1 MLASFIAQ
9 SSLAAAVGLVIM
21 LAIALLL
28 ADRITL
34 TGASRT
40 LASDLDEIASLE
52 QFMSSFRGRGNRIV
66 LDSEGI
72 ALTQAMG
79 MGGMNMGGMGM
90 WGQGRWQA
98 QGSASAWA
106 KASEVIAKGSL
117 KGSGALPWVEG
128 DSIWAA
134 KVIDGGA
141 AGQVILVAWQRV
153 GSIRAEGW
161 ALYVIGITGI
171 LISAFLNIIVASRTA
186 RRLSMGLSEVADMS
200 RRIAAGDYRISLK
213 EQEVIELEQI
223 SGALNELAD
232 NLDNTT
238 RELAAEKERLAKL
251 EQSQK
256 RFVADAS
263 HEIRAP
269 LASMAITLDA
279 WKDGLL
285 SEEEKIEAIGHIR
298 GEVSRLGRLSEQ
310 LLDLSR
316 IESGRL
322 ALEMSEFDAVAVARS
337 VIEAYK
343 GMEGA
348 SLSLETEGAIPLAV
362 GDEQGL
368 YRIIRN
374 YVDNARRFTP
384 ASGMI
389 SVRVS
394 HVDGR
399 VSISVE
405 DNGPGIAAED
415 LERIWDRFS
424 RSEKE
429 RAKHSGGTG
438 LGLAIVK
445 ALADAMGAEVRVESE
460 EGKGTRA
467 IVELKTNV

>member
-1 MLASFIAQ
+1 MLSRFIAQ

-21 LAIALLL
+21 LALALLL

-40 LASDLDEIASLE
+40 MAADLDEISTLE

-66 LDSEGI
+66 LDSDGLAI
-72 ALTQAMG
+72 TQAMG

-98 QGSASAWA
+98 QDGAQAWA
-106 KASEVIAKGSL
+106 RTSEVIAKGSL
-117 KGSGALPWVEG
+117 NGTGTLPWVEG
-128 DSIWAA
+128 DAVWSA
-134 KVIDGGA
+134 KVVDGGA
-141 AGQVILVAWQRV
+141 IGQVILVAWQKF
-153 GSIRAEGW
+153 GSIREEGW
-161 ALYVIGITGI
+161 ALYAVGIAGI
-171 LISAFLNIIVASRTA
+171 LISAILNILVASRTA
-186 RRLSMGLSEVADMS
+186 KRLARGLSEVAETS
-200 RRIAAGDYRISLK
+200 RKIAAGDYRTSLGS
-213 EQEVIELEQI
+213 QEVIELDQI
-223 SGALNELAD
+223 AGSLNELAD
-232 NLDNTT
+232 NLDDTT
-238 RELAAEKERLAKL
+238 RELAAEKDRLAKL
-251 EQSQK
+251 EQSQR

-285 SEEEKIEAIGHIR
+285 SEEEKVEALGHIR
-298 GEVSRLGRLSEQ
+298 GEVRRLGQLSEQ

-322 ALEMSEFDAVAVARS
+322 SLELVRFDATAVARS

-343 GMEGA
+343 G
-348 SLSLETEGAIPLAV
+348 TEGARISLEAEGPMPMAI

-374 YVDNARRFTP
+374 YLDNARRFTP
-384 ASGMI
+384 ATGAIAVKIAHSDARI
-389 SVRVS
+389 R
-394 HVDGR
+394 
-399 VSISVE
+399 ITVE
-405 DNGPGIAAED
+405 DNGQGIAAEE
-415 LERIWDRFS
+415 LEHVWDRFS

-429 RAKHSGGTG
+429 RAKDSGGTG

-445 ALADAMGAEVRVESE
+445 ALADAMGAEVRLESE

-467 IVELKTNV
+467 IVALRSAG